1 MSASGKWQTGKEY
14 RIIMITSE
22 NNAKIKELIKL
33 QKNARHRRKEGLFVA
48 EGIKLVLEAAKYGKL
63 RQVLIRE
70 SLWHERWKDA
80 LESEIAKEFSVD
92 GNRVGVDVAPDAV
105 FDMAADTVTPQG
117 ILGMVDMPAYSL
129 EEILASPSSL
139 YLLLDD
145 LRDPGN
151 LGTVIR
157 TAEAAGAAGVI
168 MSKGSV
174 DLFNPKVV
182 RATMGAIFRVPFL
195 YVESLPETIA
205 QMRNE
210 NISVYGTILEES
222 QPYDES
228 DYTKPSGIVIGNEAN
243 GISAPVRESLSG
255 RIHIPMQGSV
265 ESLNAAVAAAVVL
278 YEASRQ
284 RRKRDTGLL
293 KFH

>member
-1 MSASGKWQTGKEY
+1 
-14 RIIMITSE
+14 MITSE

-33 QKNARHRRKEGLFVA
+33 QKNARHRRKEELFVA
-48 EGIKLVLEAAKYGKL
+48 EGIKLVQEAAQYGKL

-80 LESEIAKEFSVD
+80 PESEIAKELSVD
-92 GNRVGVDVAPDAV
+92 GNRVGVDIAPDSV
-105 FDMAADTVTPQG
+105 FDMVADTVTPQG

-129 EEILASPSSL
+129 KEILALSSGL
-139 YLLLDD
+139 YLMLDD

-168 MSKGSV
+168 MSRGCV

-195 YVESLPETIA
+195 YVESLPETIE
-205 QMRNE
+205 QMKKK

-222 QPYDES
+222 QPYDEP

-243 GISAPVRESLSG
+243 GISAPVRESLTG

-265 ESLNAAVAAAVVL
+265 ESLNAAVAGNQAPAPL
-278 YEASRQ
+278 S
-284 RRKRDTGLL
+284 
-293 KFH
+293 

>member
-1 MSASGKWQTGKEY
+1 
-14 RIIMITSE
+14 MITSE

-48 EGIKLVLEAAKYGKL
+48 EGIKLVQEAAQYGKL

-80 LESEIAKEFSVD
+80 PESEIAKELSVD
-92 GNRVGVDVAPDAV
+92 GNRVGVDTAPDSV
-105 FDMAADTVTPQG
+105 FDMVADTVTPQG

-129 EEILASPSSL
+129 KEILALSSGL
-139 YLLLDD
+139 YLMLDD

-157 TAEAAGAAGVI
+157 TAEAVGAAGVI
-168 MSKGSV
+168 MSRGCV

-195 YVESLPETIA
+195 YVESLPETIE
-205 QMRNE
+205 QMKKK

-222 QPYDES
+222 QPYDEP

-243 GISAPVRESLSG
+243 GISAPVRESLTG

-265 ESLNAAVAAAVVL
+265 ESLNAAVAAAVVM